1 MPRGWLGSVVFVCV
15 GTAASGSALAQTAN
29 VARDPSVPEF
39 LNTFALEGGVLGFV
53 EAGSRPSDVQA
64 ATWSVRYGYSPATT
78 VTWEL
83 AYTGA
88 MDVSQG
94 DADADHL
101 FVTLAEAGLRVN
113 LFPLTDVY
121 PFLGAGVGWGA
132 FERTGADATSRI
144 DASTATL
151 PLSAGFEILAGE
163 TSIQTRLVY
172 RPTYSD
178 DDILFTATGA
188 DSWAWTASLGA
199 RF

>member
-1 MPRGWLGSVVFVCV
+1 MPRGWLRAIVVCV
-15 GTAASGSALAQTAN
+15 GTTAAGSALAQSATS
-29 VARDPSVPEF
+29 VRDPSVPTF
-39 LNTFALEGGVLGFV
+39 ANTFALEGGVLGFV
-53 EAGSRPSDVQA
+53 DAGSHPTDVRA

-94 DADADHL
+94 AADTDHL

-113 LFPLTDVY
+113 LFPLTNVY

-132 FERTGADATSRI
+132 FERTGGANPRSRI

-151 PLSAGFEILAGE
+151 PLSAGVEILAGE
-163 TSIQTRLVY
+163 TSLQTRLVY

-178 DDILFTATGA
+178 DDIPFTATGA
-188 DSWAWTASLGA
+188 DSWSWTASLGA